1 MMGNF
6 VIEGCDLSASASHL
20 AGCRS
25 QLLLQKS
32 LFHDRI
38 RYYLNTYLFYDLT
51 FLGGGIPIG
60 RVTEIFGQA
69 GVGKTQLCLQLCAN
83 ARLPINFGGLNGKS
97 VYLDCHGGFNSKRLY
112 EICNS
117 AQEAVVSSM
126 PIEAYKNAA
135 RKKFCSNSMLE
146 DIYYRRIDNLEQI
159 NQALEDLVTGI
170 LPNSRVKLLV
180 IDRYVFLEKQ
190 ARKGF
195 RPIIASKNSL
205 GNVFGI
211 LSEF

>member
-1 MMGNF
+1 MM
-6 VIEGCDLSASASHL
+6 E
-20 AGCRS
+20 
-25 QLLLQKS
+25 
-32 LFHDRI
+32 
-38 RYYLNTYLFYDLT
+38 LNIIYLFFGFT

-83 ARLPINFGGLNGKS
+83 ARLPENFGGLNGKS

-135 RKKFCSNSMLE
+135 RKKFCSNSVLE

-195 RPIIASKNSL
+195 RPISASKNFL
-205 GNVFGI
+205 EIF
-211 LSEF
+211 